1 MSNVF
6 EEKNIS
12 KAVLSLG
19 IPSMLGQ
26 LTTLVYNLADTYF
39 VSLTRD
45 AAQIAAVT
53 LCTPILLM
61 IMSIA
66 CIFGMGGSSV
76 IARLIGE
83 GKKKEAANCFVSMH
97 HSLESSTW

>member
-12 KAVLSLG
+12 KAVLSLS

-76 IARLIGE
+76 MQELKLIAKTIDCPRPIFSVQGE
-83 GKKKEAANCFVSMH
+83 WG
-97 HSLESSTW
+97 